1 VRYRWHAYVDRDLG
15 VLYRETR
22 RGEIVYICVMPDG
35 TGGVVPEW
43 MFDSAASAHFALGN
57 AQLSIDALVDLRA
70 LLDAIGFDC
79 AESAS
84 LVPTKEVRCAIK
96 CDLIRTSPPTTL
108 PLMLTSR
115 EVVRDESRRK
125 RGGRAAS
132 KTAVA
137 GRAGARSVE
146 LSDDAP

>member
-84 LVPTKEVRCAIK
+84 LVPTKEVRCAIQMQS
-96 CDLIRTSPPTTL
+96 DQDEPAHAAAAN
-108 PLMLTSR
+108 
-115 EVVRDESRRK
+115 VYESRGRPRRVEAK

-137 GRAGARSVE
+137 GRAGARKRGAE
-146 LSDDAP
+146 R